1 MPVEFHPA
9 ARKLRAEI
17 TFLFS
22 YVAAKTNSRP
32 YSASLIKYS
41 NAAFATGVG
50 FI

>member
-1 MPVEFHPA
+1 MPAEFHPA

-17 TFLFS
+17 IFLFS
-22 YVAAKTNSRP
+22 YVATETNSVSS
-32 YSASLIKYS
+32 SASLVKVS